1 MDSKTETVSGRTAKK
16 LIANFMG
23 LQFVRVGYTGTDSE
37 TKWQRENADWFDRH
51 YDFHDNS
58 VGDYAVNIEK
68 DLIFWQSDLNYYTSW
83 DCIMPVWVKFRDLDF
98 VEDSESDHKHMDWI
112 NSLQWYLF
120 SSDEPKR
127 FAERLAYAIKWYN
140 SQSPN
145 TIK

>member
-1 MDSKTETVSGRTAKK
+1 MDSKTETVSDKTDNE
-16 LIANFMG
+16 LIAEFHGWKKYKVGEKRTGQWHWTFQQWGKANF
-23 LQFVRVGYTGTDSE
+23 DSGSF
-37 TKWQRENADWFDRH
+37 QYH
-51 YDFHDNS
+51 
-58 VGDYAVNIEK
+58 
-68 DLIFWQSDLNYYTSW
+68 TSW
-83 DCIMPVWVKFRDLDF
+83 DWIMPVWVKFRDLDF